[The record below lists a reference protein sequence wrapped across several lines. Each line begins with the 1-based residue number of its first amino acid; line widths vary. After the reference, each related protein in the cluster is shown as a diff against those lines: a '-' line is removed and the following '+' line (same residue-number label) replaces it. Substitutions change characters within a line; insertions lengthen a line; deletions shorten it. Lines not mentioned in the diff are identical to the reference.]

1 MVTQDQFNKL
11 PGPEWIRPGIA
22 GFLVGLIALVF
33 PQVLG
38 VGYYATDLALQS
50 QFPLYLLVLL
60 IVAKIVATSLSVG
73 GGFGGGVFTPAIML
87 GAMLGGAYG
96 IVATSVFPDLSS
108 GPAAYTIVGMGG
120 VAAAVMGAPISTTLI
135 IFELTDDYPLTI
147 AVMVAVVLSSL
158 FTNQFTNGSYFN
170 WQLERAGYDLKG
182 GFETALLR
190 SITVRKVMAE
200 ES

>member
-1 MVTQDQFNKL
+1 MD
-11 PGPEWIRPGIA
+11 RPGIA

-38 VGYYATDLALQS
+38 VGYYANLALQS

-96 IVATSVFPDLSS
+96 IVAPACFPTSLS

-135 IFELTDDYPLTI
+135 VFELTDDYPLTI

-158 FTNQFTNGSYFN
+158 FPINSSMV
-170 WQLERAGYDLKG
+170 
-182 GFETALLR
+182 R
-190 SITVRKVMAE
+190 SC
-200 ES
+200 

>member
-1 MVTQDQFNKL
+1 MNWPHFWSFRLSQVLGLLCGMTAVIFMKSIMVTQDQFNKL

-73 GGFGGGVFTPAIML
+73 SGFGGGVFTPAIML

-108 GPAAYTIVGMGG
+108 GPAAYAIVGMGRSRLRLW
-120 VAAAVMGAPISTTLI
+120 AHR
-135 IFELTDDYPLTI
+135 FPLRL
-147 AVMVAVVLSSL
+147 LSLS
-158 FTNQFTNGSYFN
+158 
-170 WQLERAGYDLKG
+170 
-182 GFETALLR
+182 
-190 SITVRKVMAE
+190 
-200 ES
+200 

>member
-1 MVTQDQFNKL
+1 M
-11 PGPEWIRPGIA
+11 
-22 GFLVGLIALVF
+22 IALVF

-50 QFPLYLLVLL
+50 QFLLYLLALL

-147 AVMVAVVLSSL
+147 AVILAVVLSSL
-158 FTNQFTNGSYFN
+158 FTNQFINGSYFN
-170 WQLERAGYDLKG
+170 LQLE
-182 GFETALLR
+182 
-190 SITVRKVMAE
+190 
-200 ES
+200 